1 MGKSATPEVGR
12 KAPEFTLTGTGG
24 KTVALKD
31 FLGKKNL
38 ILYFYP
44 KDDTPGCTMEACDF
58 RDRLDHF
65 EEHDTVVVGVSRDS
79 VTSHEKFSSK
89 YKLPFL
95 LLSDPETEVAK
106 AYGIYGKKSFMGR
119 EFFGVHR
126 TTFVIDKQGTVRQIF
141 PGVKVKEHA
150 EEVLGFI
157 RSEMS

>member
-1 MGKSATPEVGR
+1 MAKSETPEVGR
-12 KAPEFTLTGTGG
+12 KAPAFALVGTGG

-31 FLGKKNL
+31 FIGKKNL

-44 KDDTPGCTMEACDF
+44 KDDTPGCTLEACAF
-58 RDRLDHF
+58 RDHFGHF

-79 VTSHEKFSSK
+79 VASHEKFSGK

-95 LLSDPETEVAK
+95 LLSDPEIEVAK
-106 AYGIYGKKSFMGR
+106 AYGVYGKKSFMGR

-126 TTFVIDKQGTVRQIF
+126 TTFVIDKQGTIRQVF
-141 PGVKVKEHA
+141 PRVKVKDHA

-157 RSEMS
+157 RSELS